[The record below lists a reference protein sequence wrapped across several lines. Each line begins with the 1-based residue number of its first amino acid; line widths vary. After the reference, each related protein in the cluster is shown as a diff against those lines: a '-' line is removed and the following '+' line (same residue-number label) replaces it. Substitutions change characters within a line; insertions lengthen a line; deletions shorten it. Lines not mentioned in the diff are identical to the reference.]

1 MTAAVAEKGPRR
13 IRSKEG
19 ARQMKTRHLSLFAI
33 IGVLGIAGA
42 AHAGSVVIDA
52 VGGPIMLKSGDLS
65 GLLAGADPHTFSSE
79 ENRDVLEA
87 LQADGISTD
96 GMISFLLADTSDGL
110 GFIALVDDDTV
121 GGDPGPA
128 NLIGMSTTAPSSTEY
143 WINDYGYDILNIDD
157 PFGITTTASG
167 TFEWFENRGDAFAWT
182 NLQDGDGVT
191 FSFEKM
197 EGEALIGEDPFQFVT
212 WNGDGWQVVETAD
225 WTENDQFAF
234 SFVTIVPVPAPLLLG
249 VAGLA
254 GVAIHRRRKI
264 A

>member
-1 MTAAVAEKGPRR
+1 MKSGPW
-13 IRSKEG
+13 KEHKE
-19 ARQMKTRHLSLFAI
+19 MKTRHVSLFAF
-33 IGVLGIAGA
+33 IGALGFAGVA
-42 AHAGSVVIDA
+42 QAGSVVIDA

-65 GLLAGADPHTFSSE
+65 SLLAGAAPHTISPT

-87 LQADGISTD
+87 LQADGISTN

-110 GFIALVDDDTV
+110 GFIALIDDDTV

-128 NLIGMSTTAPSSTEY
+128 NLIGMSSTAPSSTEY
-143 WINDYGYDILNIDD
+143 WINDFGYDILDISD
-157 PFGITTTASG
+157 PFNITTTASG

-191 FSFEKM
+191 FSFEDL
-197 EGEALIGEDPFQFVT
+197 ETSALNEEDPFQFVT
-212 WNGDGWQVVETAD
+212 WNGDGWQVVDTAD
-225 WTENDQFAF
+225 WTENGQFAF
-234 SFVTIVPVPAPLLLG
+234 SFVTIVPVPAPMLLG

-254 GVAIHRRRKI
+254 GVALYRRRKL